1 MKILILV
8 AFFLMVSLVTAAAQP
23 QKWGTVD
30 GKDVYLY
37 TLRNQQGMEV
47 TITNFGGRI
56 VSLKVPDRSGKF
68 ADVVLGFDSLQGYLG
83 DNDHNPYFGAIVGR
97 YANRIAKGKF
107 QLDGHTYK
115 LPINNPP
122 NSLHGGNKGFD
133 RRVWSAAETSGASG
147 QHLRLHYV
155 SKDGEEGYPGN
166 LDVTVVY
173 TLPADKNELR
183 IEYSATTDKDTVLN
197 LSNHSYFNL
206 AGQGEGDILGHEVT
220 IEAGRFTPV
229 DSTLIPTG
237 ELKPVAGTPFDFQKP
252 HAIGERINSADEQLK
267 FGRGYDHNFVLN
279 GTGMRLAARVK
290 DPKSGRVL
298 EVLTDQPGL
307 QFYTGNFLDGTIKG
321 KGGKVYVHRGAFCLE
336 TQHYPDSPNHA
347 KFPTTELK
355 PGQKFHSETIF
366 RFSVEK

>member
-1 MKILILV
+1 
-8 AFFLMVSLVTAAAQP
+8 
-23 QKWGTVD
+23 
-30 GKDVYLY
+30 
-37 TLRNQQGMEV
+37 MEV

-56 VSLKVPDRSGKF
+56 VSLKVPDRRGKSD
-68 ADVVLGFDSLQGYLG
+68 DVVLGFDSLQGYLG

-107 QLDGHTYK
+107 TLDGHTYT
-115 LPINNPP
+115 LPINNAP

-133 RRVWSAAETSGASG
+133 RRVWEAAESSDGAG

-173 TLPADKNELR
+173 TLPADRNELR
-183 IEYSATTDKDTVLN
+183 IEYAATTDKDTVLN
-197 LSNHSYFNL
+197 LANHSYFNL
-206 AGQGEGDILGHEVT
+206 AGQGEGDILGHEIM

-237 ELKPVAGTPFDFQKP
+237 KLQPVAGTPFDFTKP
-252 HAIGERINSADEQLK
+252 HAIGERINAADEQLK
-267 FGRGYDHNFVLN
+267 YGRGYEHNFVLN
-279 GTGMRLAARVK
+279 GTAGRMRLAARVRE
-290 DPKSGRVL
+290 PKSGRVL

-321 KGGKVYVHRGAFCLE
+321 KGGKTYAHRGAFCLE
-336 TQHYPDSPNHA
+336 TQHYPDSPNHQQ
-347 KFPTTELK
+347 FPSTELK
-355 PGQKFHSETIF
+355 PGQRFHSETVF
-366 RFSVEK
+366 RFSAEK